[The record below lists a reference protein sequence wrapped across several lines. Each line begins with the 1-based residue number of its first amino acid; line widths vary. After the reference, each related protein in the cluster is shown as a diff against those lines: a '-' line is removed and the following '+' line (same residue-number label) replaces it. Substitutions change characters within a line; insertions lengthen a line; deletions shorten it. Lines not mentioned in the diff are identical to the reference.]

1 MDQEPSRLR
10 LYIDSAATADWEKY
24 LPLGLFYGVTT
35 NPKLL
40 RAGGIGFNYR
50 EISGLAKEAFYL
62 GAGEIHLQVWGENS
76 EDYLEAGRALADID
90 PRVQVKVPIDRV
102 GLLAARTLI
111 GEGIPVTLTALHSAK
126 QALSAAALGAAY
138 AAPYLGRMKDAGR
151 DGLEEVFQMGRI
163 LRSLESPTRLLV
175 ASIRDTAD
183 LVALAAGGLDTF
195 TLTPPIIEDLVADE
209 LTRAAVEAFAA
220 EVTGE

>member
-1 MDQEPSRLR
+1 MESEKARLQ
-10 LYIDSAATADWEKY
+10 LNIDSAGTEDWEKY

-40 RAGGIGFNYR
+40 RAEGIGFNYP
-50 EISGLAKEAFYL
+50 EIAEMAQEAFYL
-62 GAGEIHLQVWGENS
+62 GAGEIHLQVWGEGS
-76 EDYLEAGRALADID
+76 GDYLEAGRALADID
-90 PRVQVKVPIDRV
+90 PRVRVKVPIDRE
-102 GLLAARTLI
+102 GLLAAGQLI
-111 GEGIPVTLTALHSAK
+111 GEGIPVTLTALHSTK
-126 QALSAAALGAAY
+126 QVLSAAALGAAY

-151 DGLEEVFQMGRI
+151 DGLQEVLQMGRI

-195 TLTPPIIEDLVADE
+195 TLTPPIIEDLLADE
-209 LTRAAVEAFAA
+209 LTRMAVEGFAA
-220 EVTGE
+220 EVKRE

>member
-1 MDQEPSRLR
+1 MEPGTSRLR
-10 LYIDSAATADWEKY
+10 LYIDSAGTDDWEQY

-40 RAGGIGFNYR
+40 RAVGVGFNFK
-50 EISGLAKEAFYL
+50 EISNLAGEAFFL
-62 GAGEIHLQVWGENS
+62 GAGEIHLQVWGEGS

-90 PRVQVKVPIDRV
+90 PRVRVKVPIDRV
-102 GLLAARTLI
+102 GLLAASKLI
-111 GEGIPVTLTALHSAK
+111 KEGIPVTLTALHSSK
-126 QALSAAALGAAY
+126 QVLSAAALGAAY
-138 AAPYLGRMKDAGR
+138 AAPYLGRMKDGGR
-151 DGLEEVFQMGRI
+151 DGLQEVLQMGRI

-195 TLTPPIIEDLVADE
+195 TLTPPIIEELVADE
-209 LTRAAVEAFAA
+209 LTLAAVEAFAA
-220 EVTGE
+220 EVQG